1 MNANDIA
8 RYEAEFNRTGKD
20 SDGKFHTLIPQTI
33 QIPGETGQMNYTF
46 VRPLTG
52 DQSFFYEKAFD
63 KVQIVLHFTMGY
75 LPGDVATL
83 TKKNYH
89 VSVPFIIGRNGI
101 IYNLF
106 SSQYWSYHLG
116 EGAMGGNDTRSKVTI
131 GIEISNIGPL
141 KRNGDRLVTTYGE
154 NDTYCS
160 LDETHYFEQISFR
173 GHDYFA
179 SFTEAQYVS
188 LGTLLRYLTTRF
200 DIAREI
206 LPENRRFQA
215 LQEVVDFNG
224 IVTHVNYRV
233 DGKWDIGPAFNWDR
247 LISEFQPQIQRTD
260 F

>member
-33 QIPGETGQMNYTF
+33 QIPGEIEQMNYTF
-46 VRPLTG
+46 LRPLSG
-52 DQSFFYEKAFD
+52 DQTYFYDKPFD

-83 TKKNYH
+83 TKRNYH

-106 SSQYWSYHLG
+106 SSQFWSYHLG
-116 EGAMGGNDTRSKVTI
+116 EGAIGGNEIRSKATI

-141 KRNGDRLVTTYGE
+141 KRINDQLVTTYR
-154 NDTYCS
+154 DDDVYCS
-160 LDETHYFEQISFR
+160 LDETQYYEQIAYR
-173 GHDYFA
+173 GYEYFA
-179 SFTEAQYVS
+179 SFTDAQYAS
-188 LGTLLRYLTTRF
+188 LGTLLRYLTARFNLTRGF
-200 DIAREI
+200 
-206 LPENRRFQA
+206 LPEPRRYQA
-215 LQEVVDFNG
+215 VPEVVDFNG
-224 IVTHVNYRV
+224 IVSHVNYRQE
-233 DGKWDIGPAFNWDR
+233 GKWDIGPAFQWNR
-247 LISEFQPQIQRTD
+247 LIQDFQPQMQGQ

>member
-20 SDGKFHTLIPQTI
+20 SDGKFHTLIPQSI

-46 VRPLTG
+46 VRPLSG
-52 DQSFFYEKAFD
+52 DQSFFYNKSFE

-83 TKKNYH
+83 TKRNYH

-116 EGAMGGNDTRSKVTI
+116 EGAIGGNETRSKVTI

-141 KRNGDRLVTTYGE
+141 KRIGDQLVTTYG
-154 NDTYCS
+154 DGDIYCS
-160 LDETHYFEQISFR
+160 LDETQYYEQVTFR
-173 GHDYFA
+173 GHEYFA
-179 SFTEAQYVS
+179 TFTDTQYAALS
-188 LGTLLRYLTTRF
+188 TLLRYLTARF
-200 DIAREI
+200 NIAREF
-206 LPENRRFQA
+206 LPEHRRYQTIA
-215 LQEVVDFNG
+215 EVVDFNG
-224 IVTHVNYRV
+224 VVSHVNYRP
-233 DGKWDIGPAFNWDR
+233 DGKWDIGPAFDWNR
-247 LISEFQPQIQRTD
+247 LIQDFQPQVQR
-260 F
+260 